1 MANFSFSLRLALGL
15 LPKTE
20 KIEGERNQ
28 LIAEFKRL
36 NEYKDSEELKL
47 YNELDSYVNSNEFK
61 TRKAQITS
69 LNYSASEYCE
79 KEKKYLKLSKDKRI
93 KNYFSVPQSADYKRF
108 TTIDASDMPKRYQEL
123 AGIANLAKLA
133 KQKAKTDEE
142 MAELQKNKALFEEF
156 KSLKNSA
163 DLKFW
168 TKYKNSKPYKMY
180 VETEGSFLVSDY
192 NELDAFVKSDEF
204 KQQKEYLLD
213 KNRFSKTEDAQ
224 KESKYNELK
233 NSENIKWYQANANT
247 NKFDSLKAWNL
258 TFEENFDDAK
268 IDDAKWMN
276 SFFWGKMVL
285 NDRYVLAGDKQYY
298 TDNKNIDIKQSVLRI
313 LTKKEKATG
322 KVWDAKHGFFTQD
335 FDYTSGMLSTAN
347 SFRQQYGKFEAK
359 IKIDAQNPVYQAFW
373 LKGEKIEPQI
383 DIFKYN
389 VGKSGSLQVSTY
401 DNGKSAGNKFGGS
414 GLAKDFFIY
423 SVEWEQN
430 KITWKINGV
439 EFASTSN
446 AVPQEPLF
454 IMLSA
459 GLNKNANDANLPSAF
474 EIDWVR
480 CYEKA

>member
-47 YNELDSYVNSNEFK
+47 YNELDSFVNSNEFK

-180 VETEGSFLVSDY
+180 VETEGSFLISDY

-247 NKFDSLKAWNL
+247 NKFDSLKEWNL

-389 VGKSGSLQVSTY
+389 VGKSGSLQVSAY
-401 DNGKSAGNKFGGS
+401 NNGKSAGNKLGGS

-439 EFASTSN
+439 EVASTSN